1 MNAFVTLRSLRCL
14 FFALILCNF
23 ANVEAQTIKSQI
35 VPFQKVGDSVQF
47 AQPQGSESFLLQS
60 RANSRAAWKTLSTT
74 PANVATPI
82 VSLSIP
88 VQARNLG
95 LRVVALVKPLSGERR
110 PLSFSV
116 ASNKKFLTFK
126 TIRQARLYSVEYY
139 QPAKKVWSRVSTVA
153 GSEQSGR
160 VVRVNL
166 PANLAGSRG
175 LSLRVA
181 AVIGDAPP
189 SADLSSSVPTAL
201 RTGVHKFSARTEKTP
216 ASPAPVLSAASKSQE
231 DTGYSSDVAV
241 EEADVWK
248 VRGRKIYIFNQLRGL
263 QVVDTANPKQPEI
276 VGSWSQA
283 AVGEDLYLL
292 GPSQGDATGA
302 LLLTQVPW
310 QSDQPAG
317 TRLIRLGLNQDIPTY
332 ETSIDLPGSL
342 QESRLIGDRLHLITT
357 SWQDEQGNWS
367 PNTFVITLDI
377 SQNGLLV
384 EESRKTVPYYAS
396 VVGSTDH
403 YLWLAGSGVSDWS
416 RHDLTAYPIQNDG
429 SLGNPQVANLGGVI
443 QDKFKVGEVSNGLA
457 AVVQSWKAPDGSWQ
471 NQVVLE
477 SYAFGGNGE
486 MSRLA
491 QLDIIQ
497 SEWLYATRFDGN
509 RLYAVTFRQV
519 DPLWLVDLSDPQ
531 NPAITGH
538 LEVPGWSTFIEPI
551 GDLLVAVGRESGQVS
566 ISLFDVSNRSA
577 PQLAS
582 RINLGDSGY
591 SWSEAEWNEK
601 AVKILPESGLILVPL
616 TEWKDGAWSNSV
628 RILGLNRT
636 DKTVSSLGTIRHSFS
651 PRRSTLLKGEEVA
664 SISNRELVLVD
675 ISDRTAP
682 ALQSVVTLAFGVNRL
697 AISSGYLYQFENANA
712 WAGGSSTAVM
722 RVAPAND
729 PDAVVAE
736 IPMSAGTVSAAEVF
750 GKQLVVVE
758 GGQSYQWG
766 LWMRWGEPTATSD
779 TVSVSVWS
787 LQNPSLPTLS
797 GRVSL
802 PGSAGGEVAILQASS
817 EIAAITRKSGSWN
830 IWRGGG
836 AVVVADARIPSSGWN
851 PYGYSNDSLNVDVV
865 RLKGRPAVL
874 GSWSLNDPNIDTIS
888 QVYAFGD
895 LLVLGYEKKE
905 TNPVPDVMDPI
916 VVGDEPIAVSL
927 PRISSGEF
935 LSWQKRCWLQV
946 LDLADPILPSPWAP
960 VEIPGSLLGVSSL
973 ERGGG
978 VLFTRSGMEDNC
990 VYALGFDGEKAAI
1003 AAEVNVGSNHAV
1015 VTSGNSVYAAGDE
1028 VVLRWDFSDATSL
1041 FGPPVSWAIPNP
1053 GPQQLE
1059 LIGKQPFVLSEQALY
1074 RLDPGAVTSLGRPP
1088 GWPSLGLVRSVNGI
1102 TAIPTGD
1109 YGTFLGQPAR

>member
-1 MNAFVTLRSLRCL
+1 MTLRSLRYL
-14 FFALILCNF
+14 FFALLLCKV
-23 ANVEAQTIKSQI
+23 ANVEAQTNQKQI
-35 VPFQKVGDSVQF
+35 VTFQKVGDSVQF

-60 RANSRAAWKTLSTT
+60 RVNSRAAWKTLSNTS
-74 PANVATPI
+74 ANASTPI
-82 VSLSIP
+82 VSIP
-88 VQARNLG
+88 IPLQAQKHR
-95 LRVVALVKPLSGERR
+95 LRVLAFVKPLSGQRK
-110 PLSFSV
+110 PLSFTV
-116 ASNKKFLTFK
+116 ASNRKSLTFK

-139 QPAKKVWSRVSTVA
+139 QPSKKIWSRVSTVA
-153 GSEQSGR
+153 GSDQSGR

-166 PANLAGSRG
+166 PASLGAIRGS
-175 LSLRVA
+175 SLRVS

-201 RTGVHKFSARTEKTP
+201 RAGVHKFSARTEKTP
-216 ASPAPVLSAASKSQE
+216 ASPAPVMSASSKSEE

-263 QVVDTANPKQPEI
+263 QVVDTINPKQPEI
-276 VGSWSQA
+276 VGSWPQA

-292 GPSQGDATGA
+292 GPSQGDASGA

-317 TRLIRLGLNQDIPTY
+317 TRLIRLGLSQDTPTY

-384 EESRKTVPYYAS
+384 EESRKTVPYYVS
-396 VVGSTDH
+396 VVGSTEH

-429 SLGNPQVANLGGVI
+429 SLGDPQVANLGGVI

-477 SYAFGGNGE
+477 TYAFGNSGE

-566 ISLFDVSNRSA
+566 ISLFDVTDRSA

-582 RINLGDSGY
+582 RISLGDSGY

-601 AVKILPESGLILVPL
+601 AVKILPESGLILVPI

-636 DKTVSSLGTIRHSFS
+636 DKTLSSLGTIQHGFS
-651 PRRSTLLKGEEVA
+651 PRRSTLLEGDEVA

-675 ISDRTAP
+675 VRDRTSP
-682 ALQSVVTLAFGVNRL
+682 ALESVVTLAFGVDRL
-697 AISSGYLYQFENANA
+697 AISSGYLYQFENANS

-722 RVAPAND
+722 RVAPTND

-736 IPMSAGTVSAAEVF
+736 IPMSAGTVSAAEVL

-758 GGQSYQWG
+758 GGQSYHWG
-766 LWMRWGEPTATSD
+766 LWMRWGEPSATSD
-779 TVSVSVWS
+779 TVSVSIWS

-802 PGSAGGEVAILQASS
+802 PGSVGGEVAILPTSS
-817 EIAAITRKSGSWN
+817 GTVAITRKSGSWN
-830 IWRGGG
+830 IWSGGG
-836 AVVVADARIPSSGWN
+836 AVVVADASIPSSGWN
-851 PYGYSNDSLNVDVV
+851 PYGYSTDSLNVDVV
-865 RLKGRPAVL
+865 RLQGKPAVL
-874 GSWSLNDPNIDTIS
+874 GSWSLNDPNIDSIS
-888 QVYAFGD
+888 RVYAFGD
-895 LLVLGYEKKE
+895 LLVLGYEKKV
-905 TNPVPDVMDPI
+905 TTPIPDVMDTITNVDGI
-916 VVGDEPIAVSL
+916 VAVTL

-946 LDLADPILPSPWAP
+946 LDLADPAFPSPWAP
-960 VEIPGSLLGVSSL
+960 VELPGSLLGVSWL

-978 VLFTRSGMEDNC
+978 VLFTRSGMENNG
-990 VYALGFDGEKAAI
+990 VYALGFDGEKAAV
-1003 AAEVNVGSNHAV
+1003 AAEVNVGSNRAV
-1015 VTSGNSVYAAGDE
+1015 VTSGSSVYAAGDE
-1028 VVLRWDFSDATSL
+1028 AVLRWDFSDGTSL
-1041 FGPPVSWAIPNP
+1041 FGAPVSWVIPNP

-1059 LIGKQPFVLSEQALY
+1059 LIGKQAFVLSEQALY
-1074 RLDPGAVTSLGRPP
+1074 RLDPSVVTSLGKPP

>member
-1 MNAFVTLRSLRCL
+1 VRWHIKFSLFLAQIL
-14 FFALILCNF
+14 FLSGPFLAQ
-23 ANVEAQTIKSQI
+23 AQTPSSQI
-35 VPFQKVGDSVQF
+35 VPFRKVGQKVEFS
-47 AQPQGSESFLLQS
+47 QPQGSVSFSLQS
-60 RANSRAAWKTLSTT
+60 QVRSGAPWATIKTT
-74 PANVATPI
+74 PANGSSTM

-88 VQARNLG
+88 PGVRYQN
-95 LRVVALVKPLSGERR
+95 LRVVALVGSATGQRKPLSFALDR
-110 PLSFSV
+110 
-116 ASNKKFLTFK
+116 NKKFLTFK

-139 QPAKKVWSRVSTVA
+139 QPSKKVWSRVSTVA
-153 GSEQSGR
+153 GSDQNDR
-160 VVRVNL
+160 AVRVNL
-166 PANLAGSRG
+166 PPSLGKIRG

-181 AVIGDAPP
+181 AVIGDAPA
-189 SADLSSSVPTAL
+189 SADLSFAVSSAL
-201 RTGVHKFSARTEKTP
+201 RSGVHKFSARTAKTP
-216 ASPAPVLSAASKSQE
+216 ASPGPLMGAASKGAE
-231 DTGYSSDVAV
+231 DAVYSSDVAV

-263 QVVDTANPKQPEI
+263 QVVNTVDPKQPEI
-276 VGSWSQA
+276 IGSWSMP

-292 GPSQGDATGA
+292 GPSQGEASGA
-302 LLLTQVPW
+302 LLLTQIPW

-317 TRLIRLGLNQDIPTY
+317 TRLIRLGLNQDTPTY
-332 ETSIDLPGSL
+332 ETSIDLSGSL

-367 PNTFVITLDI
+367 PNTFLITLDI

-384 EESRKTVPYYAS
+384 EESRKVVPYYAS

-403 YLWLAGSGVSDWS
+403 YLWLAGSSISDWS
-416 RHDLTAYPIQNDG
+416 RHDLTAYPIQANG
-429 SLGNPQVANLGGVI
+429 SLGDPQIAKLDGVI

-457 AVVQSWKAPDGSWQ
+457 AVVQSWKAADGSWQ

-477 SYAFGGNGE
+477 TYAFGGSGE

-519 DPLWLVDLSDPQ
+519 DPLWLIDLSDPV

-551 GDLLVAVGRESGQVS
+551 GNLLVAVGRESGQVS
-566 ISLFDVSNRSA
+566 ISLFDVSNRTA

-616 TEWKDGAWSNSV
+616 TELKNGAWSNSV
-628 RILGLNRT
+628 RILGLNLT
-636 DKTVSSLGTIRHSFS
+636 DKTVSSLGTIQHSFS
-651 PRRSTLLKGEEVA
+651 PRRSTLLEGDEVA

-675 ISDRTAP
+675 VRDRTAP
-682 ALQSVVTLAFGVNRL
+682 ALQSVVTLAFGVDRL
-697 AISSGYLYQFENANA
+697 AISSGYLYQFENANS
-712 WAGGSSTAVM
+712 WTGGSPTAMM

-736 IPMSAGTVSAAEVF
+736 IPMAAGTVSAAQVF
-750 GKQLVVVE
+750 GNQLIVVE

-766 LWMRWGEPTATSD
+766 LWMRWGEPSATSD

-802 PGSAGGEVAILQASS
+802 PGSVGGEVAILQASS
-817 EIAAITRKSGSWN
+817 GIAAITRKSGSWN
-830 IWRGGG
+830 IWSGRGP
-836 AVVVADARIPSSGWN
+836 VVVADARIPSSGWN
-851 PYGYSNDSLNVDVV
+851 PYGYSTDSLNVDVV
-865 RLKGRPAVL
+865 RLQGNPAVL
-874 GSWSLNDPNIDTIS
+874 GSWSLNDANIDSIS

-905 TNPVPDVMDPI
+905 TTPVPDVMDPI
-916 VVGDEPIAVSL
+916 AVGDGLFAVSL

-946 LDLADPILPSPWAP
+946 LDLADPTVPSPWAP
-960 VEIPGSLLGVSSL
+960 VELPGSLLGVSWL

-978 VLFTRSGMEDNC
+978 VLFTRSGLDDNG
-990 VYALGFDGEKAAI
+990 VYALGFDGEKAAV
-1003 AAEVNVGSNHAV
+1003 AAKVDVGSNHAL

-1028 VVLRWDFSDATSL
+1028 TVLCWNFSDGKSL
-1041 FGPPVSWAIPNP
+1041 FGTPVSWAIPTP

-1074 RLDPGAVTSLGRPP
+1074 RLDPGVVTSLGKPP
-1088 GWPSLGLVRSVNGI
+1088 GWPSLGLVRSVNGT

-1109 YGTFLGQPAR
+1109 YGTFLAQP